1 MGISNDMKKLRE
13 DIVSANDVRVK
24 AIGVLVKDTHKMLKG
39 FQAEHKEMATNL
51 RGELAKGEEKRL
63 KGEEKRLKDFR
74 VMMANIQKFV
84 SDVDKEV
91 SAMIERFQKEHKAM
105 ADKLKENAVELREN
119 IEKGEADRLKTF
131 NDMMGNIHQDINQ
144 IETYVANKLKEF
156 SDAHAG
162 MSEELKKM
170 LANYVADM
178 VKATKK
184 LMGDIQKRQKERTAE
199 VADLNAEVA
208 DLLETF
214 KTEREKMAAN
224 WQALTATM
232 AKKRGIKPKVEA
244 EVKVRPVEEAI
255 EEAVEEVEAEEAP
268 PAEISL
274 EDRVLE
280 FIERHPEGVKVGD
293 MEKPIGVPRMRLG
306 VISKKLLEE
315 GKVRKEE
322 KMYFPL

>member
-63 KGEEKRLKDFR
+63 KGEDQRLKDFR

-224 WQALTATM
+224 WQALTAKM
-232 AKKRGIKPKVEA
+232 AKRRSIMPKVET
-244 EVKVRPVEEAI
+244 EVKVRPVEKAI
-255 EEAVEEVEAEEAP
+255 EEAVEEVEVEEAP
-268 PAEISL
+268 PEISL

-280 FIERHPEGVKVGD
+280 FIEKHPEGVRVGN
-293 MEKPIGVPRMRLG
+293 MEEPLGVARMRLG
-306 VISKKLLEE
+306 VIAKTLLKE

>member
-51 RGELAKGEEKRL
+51 RGELAKGEDQ
-63 KGEEKRLKDFR
+63 RLKDFR

-105 ADKLKENAVELREN
+105 ADELREN
-119 IEKGEADRLKTF
+119 LEKGEADRLKTF

-268 PAEISL
+268 PEISL

-280 FIERHPEGVKVGD
+280 FIEKHPEGVKVGD
-293 MEKPIGVPRMRLG
+293 MEEPLGVARMRLG
-306 VISKKLLEE
+306 VIAKTLLKE

>member
-1 MGISNDMKKLRE
+1 MGISDDMKKLGE

-51 RGELAKGEEKRL
+51 RGELAKGEEN
-63 KGEEKRLKDFR
+63 RLKDFQ
-74 VMMANIQKFV
+74 VMMVNIQKFV
-84 SDVDKEV
+84 SDLDKEV
-91 SAMIERFQKEHKAM
+91 SAMIERFQKEHKTM
-105 ADKLKENAVELREN
+105 ADELNENL
-119 IEKGEADRLKTF
+119 EKGEADRLKTF

-178 VKATKK
+178 VKATNN
-184 LMGDIQKRQKERTAE
+184 LMGDIQKRQKERNT
-199 VADLNAEVA
+199 EVA

-224 WQALTATM
+224 WQALTAKM
-232 AKKRGIKPKVEA
+232 AKKRGIMPKMEA
-244 EVKVRPVEEAI
+244 EVKVRPVKEAI
-255 EEAVEEVEAEEAP
+255 KEVIEEIEEIEEEVTPEMDLDEK
-268 PAEISL
+268 IL
-274 EDRVLE
+274 Q
-280 FIERHPEGVKVGD
+280 FIKKHPNGVKVGE
-293 MEKPIGVPRMRLG
+293 MEEPLGVTRMRLG
-306 VISKKLLEE
+306 VIAKKLLEE
-315 GKVRKEE
+315 GKIRKEE

>member
-13 DIVSANDVRVK
+13 DIVADYDVRVK

-63 KGEEKRLKDFR
+63 KGEEQRLKDFQ
-74 VMMANIQKFV
+74 VTMANIQKFV
-84 SDVDKEV
+84 SDLGKEV

-105 ADKLKENAVELREN
+105 ADELKENL
-119 IEKGEADRLKTF
+119 EKGEVDRLKTF

-156 SDAHAG
+156 SDAHAD

-170 LANYVADM
+170 LAQYVADM
-178 VKATKK
+178 VKATKN

-199 VADLNAEVA
+199 IADLNAEVA

-232 AKKRGIKPKVEA
+232 AKKRGIKPKVQA
-244 EVKVRPVEEAI
+244 EVKVRPVKEAI
-255 EEAVEEVEAEEAP
+255 KEVIEKEEEEVTPEMDLDEK
-268 PAEISL
+268 IL
-274 EDRVLE
+274 Q
-280 FIERHPEGVKVGD
+280 FIKKHPKGVRVGD
-293 MEKPIGVPRMRLG
+293 MEETLGVVRMRLG
-306 VISKKLLEE
+306 VIAKKLLEE
-315 GKVRKEE
+315 GKIRKEE
-322 KMYFPL
+322 NMYFPL

>member
-13 DIVSANDVRVK
+13 DIVADYDVRVK

-63 KGEEKRLKDFR
+63 KGEEQRLKDFQ
-74 VMMANIQKFV
+74 VTMANIQKFV
-84 SDVDKEV
+84 SDLGKEV

-105 ADKLKENAVELREN
+105 ADELKENL
-119 IEKGEADRLKTF
+119 EKGEVDRLKTF

-156 SDAHAG
+156 SDAHAD

-170 LANYVADM
+170 LAQYVADM
-178 VKATKK
+178 VKATKN

-199 VADLNAEVA
+199 IADLNAEVA
-208 DLLETF
+208 DLLDAF

-244 EVKVRPVEEAI
+244 EVKVRPVKEAI
-255 EEAVEEVEAEEAP
+255 EEKEEEVTPDMDLDEK
-268 PAEISL
+268 IL
-274 EDRVLE
+274 Q
-280 FIERHPEGVKVGD
+280 FIKKHPKGVRVGD
-293 MEKPIGVPRMRLG
+293 MEETLGVVRMRLG
-306 VISKKLLEE
+306 VIAKKLLEE
-315 GKVRKEE
+315 GKIRKEE
-322 KMYFPL
+322 NMYFPL

>member
-1 MGISNDMKKLRE
+1 MGISNDMKKLGE
-13 DIVSANDVRVK
+13 DIVAANDVRVK

-51 RGELAKGEEKRL
+51 RGELAKGEDQ
-63 KGEEKRLKDFR
+63 RLKDFR

-84 SDVDKEV
+84 SDIDKEV
-91 SAMIERFQKEHKAM
+91 SAMIERFQKEHKVM
-105 ADKLKENAVELREN
+105 ADELREN
-119 IEKGEADRLKTF
+119 LEKGEADRLKTF

-156 SDAHAG
+156 SDAHVG

-199 VADLNAEVA
+199 VADLNVEVA

-224 WQALTATM
+224 WQALTAKM
-232 AKKRGIKPKVEA
+232 AKKRGIKPEVEV
-244 EVKVRPVEEAI
+244 EVKVRPVEEA
-255 EEAVEEVEAEEAP
+255 VEEVVEEAKEEEVP
-268 PAEISL
+268 TEISL
-274 EDRVLE
+274 EERVLE
-280 FIERHPEGVKVGD
+280 FIERHPEGVRVGD
-293 MEKPIGVPRMRLG
+293 MEEPLGVTRLRLG
-306 VISKKLLEE
+306 RIAKSLLNE
-315 GKVRKEE
+315 GKVRKEDNL
-322 KMYFPL
+322 YFPLEE

>member
-39 FQAEHKEMATNL
+39 FQAEHKEMAANL
-51 RGELAKGEEKRL
+51 RGELAKGEDQ
-63 KGEEKRLKDFR
+63 RLKDFR

-105 ADKLKENAVELREN
+105 ADELREN
-119 IEKGEADRLKTF
+119 LEKGEADRLKTF

-178 VKATKK
+178 VKATKN
-184 LMGDIQKRQKERTAE
+184 LMSDIQNRQKER
-199 VADLNAEVA
+199 NAEVA

-224 WQALTATM
+224 WQALTTTM

-244 EVKVRPVEEAI
+244 EVKVRPVKEAI
-255 EEAVEEVEAEEAP
+255 KEVIEKEEEEVAP
-268 PAEISL
+268 EMDLDEKIL
-274 EDRVLE
+274 Q
-280 FIERHPEGVKVGD
+280 FINKHPEGVKVGD
-293 MEKPIGVPRMRLG
+293 MEEPLGVPRMRLG
-306 VISKKLLEE
+306 VITKKLLEE

>member
-1 MGISNDMKKLRE
+1 MGISNDMKKLCE

-63 KGEEKRLKDFR
+63 KGEEQRLKDFK
-74 VMMANIQKFV
+74 VTMANIQKFV
-84 SDVDKEV
+84 SDLGKEV
-91 SAMIERFQKEHKAM
+91 SAMIERFQKEHKTM
-105 ADKLKENAVELREN
+105 ADKLKENL
-119 IEKGEADRLKTF
+119 EKGEADRLKTF

-224 WQALTATM
+224 WQALTAKM

-244 EVKVRPVEEAI
+244 EVKVRPVKEAI
-255 EEAVEEVEAEEAP
+255 KEAIKEVIEEEEKEAP
-268 PAEISL
+268 PEMDLDEKIL
-274 EDRVLE
+274 Q
-280 FIERHPEGVKVGD
+280 FINKHPEGVKVGD
-293 MEKPIGVPRMRLG
+293 MEEPLGVPRMRLG
-306 VISKKLLEE
+306 VITKKLLEE

>member
-24 AIGVLVKDTHKMLKG
+24 TIGVLAKDTHKMLKG
-39 FQAEHKEMATNL
+39 
-51 RGELAKGEEKRL
+51 
-63 KGEEKRLKDFR
+63 
-74 VMMANIQKFV
+74 
-84 SDVDKEV
+84 
-91 SAMIERFQKEHKAM
+91 FQKEHKAM
-105 ADKLKENAVELREN
+105 ADKLKENAVELRKN

-199 VADLNAEVA
+199 VADLNVEAA

-232 AKKRGIKPKVEA
+232 AKKRGIKPKVET
-244 EVKVRPVEEAI
+244 EVKVRPVEPVEETI
-255 EEAVEEVEAEEAP
+255 EEAVEEVEVEEAP
-268 PAEISL
+268 PEISSL

-280 FIERHPEGVKVGD
+280 FIERHTEGIRVGD
-293 MEKPIGVPRMRLG
+293 MEEPLGVPRMRLG
-306 VISKKLLEE
+306 VIAKTLLKE

>member
-63 KGEEKRLKDFR
+63 KGEDQRLKDFR

-224 WQALTATM
+224 WQALTAKM
-232 AKKRGIKPKVEA
+232 AKRRSIMPKVET
-244 EVKVRPVEEAI
+244 EVKVRPVEKAI
-255 EEAVEEVEAEEAP
+255 EEAVEEVEVEEAP
-268 PAEISL
+268 PEISL

-280 FIERHPEGVKVGD
+280 FIEKHPEGVRVGN
-293 MEKPIGVPRMRLG
+293 MEEPLGVARMRLG
-306 VISKKLLEE
+306 VITKTLLKE

>member
-13 DIVSANDVRVK
+13 DIVAANDVRVK

-63 KGEEKRLKDFR
+63 KDFW

-91 SAMIERFQKEHKAM
+91 STMIERFQKEHKVM
-105 ADKLKENAVELREN
+105 ADELREN
-119 IEKGEADRLKTF
+119 LEKGEADRLKTF

-156 SDAHAG
+156 SDAHVG

-170 LANYVADM
+170 LANYVDDM
-178 VKATKK
+178 VKATKN
-184 LMGDIQKRQKERTAE
+184 LMGDIQNRQKER
-199 VADLNAEVA
+199 NAEVT
-208 DLLETF
+208 DLLEAF

-232 AKKRGIKPKVEA
+232 AKKRGIMPKVKA
-244 EVKVRPVEEAI
+244 EVKVRPVKEAI
-255 EEAVEEVEAEEAP
+255 KEVIEEEEEEVTPEMDLDEK
-268 PAEISL
+268 IL
-274 EDRVLE
+274 Q
-280 FIERHPEGVKVGD
+280 FIKKHPEGIRVGD
-293 MEKPIGVPRMRLG
+293 MEEPLGVTRMRLG
-306 VISKKLLEE
+306 VIAKKLLEE
-315 GKVRKEE
+315 GKIRKEE

>member
-1 MGISNDMKKLRE
+1 MGISDDMKKLRE

-39 FQAEHKEMATNL
+39 FQAEHKKMATDL

-63 KGEEKRLKDFR
+63 NDFKA
-74 VMMANIQKFV
+74 MMANIQKFV
-84 SDVDKEV
+84 SDLDKEV

-105 ADKLKENAVELREN
+105 ADELREN
-119 IEKGEADRLKTF
+119 LEKGEVDRLKTF
-131 NDMMGNIHQDINQ
+131 NDMMGNIQQDINQ

-170 LANYVADM
+170 LAEYVADM
-178 VKATKK
+178 VKATKQ
-184 LMGDIQKRQKERTAE
+184 LMGDIQKRQKER
-199 VADLNAEVA
+199 NAEVA

-224 WQALTATM
+224 WQALTTTM

-255 EEAVEEVEAEEAP
+255 KEVIEEEEEEVTPEMDLDEK
-268 PAEISL
+268 IL
-274 EDRVLE
+274 Q
-280 FIERHPEGVKVGD
+280 FINKHPEGVMVGD
-293 MEKPIGVPRMRLG
+293 MEETLGVVRMRLG
-306 VISKKLLEE
+306 VIAKKLLEE
-315 GKVRKEE
+315 GKIRKEE

>member
-13 DIVSANDVRVK
+13 DIVADYDVRVK

-63 KGEEKRLKDFR
+63 KGEEQRLKDFR
-74 VMMANIQKFV
+74 VTMANIQKFV
-84 SDVDKEV
+84 SDLDKEV
-91 SAMIERFQKEHKAM
+91 SAMIERFQKEHKVM
-105 ADKLKENAVELREN
+105 ADKLKENAVELKEN
-119 IEKGEADRLKTF
+119 LEKGEADRLKTF

-170 LANYVADM
+170 LAQYVADM
-178 VKATKK
+178 VKATKN

-199 VADLNAEVA
+199 IADLNAEVA
-208 DLLETF
+208 DLLDAF

-244 EVKVRPVEEAI
+244 EVKVRPVKEAIKEAI
-255 EEAVEEVEAEEAP
+255 EEIEEEVTPDMDLDEK
-268 PAEISL
+268 IL
-274 EDRVLE
+274 Q
-280 FIERHPEGVKVGD
+280 FIKKHPKGVRVGD
-293 MEKPIGVPRMRLG
+293 MEETLGVVRMRLG
-306 VISKKLLEE
+306 VIAKKLLEE
-315 GKVRKEE
+315 GKIRKEE
-322 KMYFPL
+322 NMYFPL

>member
-1 MGISNDMKKLRE
+1 MGIANDMKKLRE

-39 FQAEHKEMATNL
+39 FQAEHKEMAADL

-63 KGEEKRLKDFR
+63 KDFR
-74 VMMANIQKFV
+74 AMMANIQKFV

-91 SAMIERFQKEHKAM
+91 SAMIERFQKEHKTM
-105 ADKLKENAVELREN
+105 ADELKENL
-119 IEKGEADRLKTF
+119 EKGEADRLKTF

-170 LANYVADM
+170 LTQYVDDM
-178 VKATKK
+178 VKATKQ
-184 LMGDIQKRQKERTAE
+184 LMGDIQKRQKER
-199 VADLNAEVA
+199 NAEVA

-232 AKKRGIKPKVEA
+232 AKKKGIKPKVEA
-244 EVKVRPVEEAI
+244 EVKVRPVKEAI
-255 EEAVEEVEAEEAP
+255 EAIKEVIEEEEEEVTPDMGLDEK
-268 PAEISL
+268 IL
-274 EDRVLE
+274 Q
-280 FIERHPEGVKVGD
+280 FIDKHPEGVRVGD
-293 MEKPIGVPRMRLG
+293 MEETLGVVRMRLG
-306 VISKKLLEE
+306 VIAKKLLEE
-315 GKVRKEE
+315 GKIRKEE
-322 KMYFPL
+322 NMYFPL

>member
-1 MGISNDMKKLRE
+1 MGISNDMKKLGE
-13 DIVSANDVRVK
+13 DIVAANDVRVK

-51 RGELAKGEEKRL
+51 RGELAKGEDQ
-63 KGEEKRLKDFR
+63 RLKDFR

-84 SDVDKEV
+84 SDIDKEV
-91 SAMIERFQKEHKAM
+91 SAMIERFQKEHKVM
-105 ADKLKENAVELREN
+105 ADELREN
-119 IEKGEADRLKTF
+119 LEKGEADRLKTF

-156 SDAHAG
+156 SDAHVG

-199 VADLNAEVA
+199 VADLNVEVA

-224 WQALTATM
+224 WQALTAKM
-232 AKKRGIKPKVEA
+232 AKRRGIMPKVEA

-268 PAEISL
+268 PEISLSL

-280 FIERHPEGVKVGD
+280 FIERHPEGIRVGD
-293 MEKPIGVPRMRLG
+293 MEEPLGVPRMRLG
-306 VISKKLLEE
+306 VIAKTLLKE

>member
-1 MGISNDMKKLRE
+1 MGISNDMKKLGE
-13 DIVSANDVRVK
+13 DIVAANDVRVK

-51 RGELAKGEEKRL
+51 RGELAKGEDQ
-63 KGEEKRLKDFR
+63 RLKDFR

-84 SDVDKEV
+84 SDIDKEV
-91 SAMIERFQKEHKAM
+91 SAMIERFQKEHKVM
-105 ADKLKENAVELREN
+105 ADELREN
-119 IEKGEADRLKTF
+119 LEKGEADRLKTF

-156 SDAHAG
+156 SDAHVG

-199 VADLNAEVA
+199 VADLNVEVA

-224 WQALTATM
+224 WQALTAKM
-232 AKKRGIKPKVEA
+232 AKRRGIMPKVEA

-268 PAEISL
+268 PEISLSL

-280 FIERHPEGVKVGD
+280 FIERHPEGIRVGD
-293 MEKPIGVPRMRLG
+293 MEEPLGVARMRLG
-306 VISKKLLEE
+306 VIAKTLLKE

>member
-13 DIVSANDVRVK
+13 DIVADYDVRVK

-63 KGEEKRLKDFR
+63 KGEEQRLKDFQ
-74 VMMANIQKFV
+74 VTMANIQKFV
-84 SDVDKEV
+84 SDLGKEV

-105 ADKLKENAVELREN
+105 ADELKENL
-119 IEKGEADRLKTF
+119 EKGEVDRLKTF

-156 SDAHAG
+156 SDAHAD

-170 LANYVADM
+170 LAQYVADM
-178 VKATKK
+178 VKATKN

-199 VADLNAEVA
+199 IADLNAEVA
-208 DLLETF
+208 DLLEAF

-232 AKKRGIKPKVEA
+232 AKKRGIKPKVQA
-244 EVKVRPVEEAI
+244 EVKVRPVKEAI
-255 EEAVEEVEAEEAP
+255 KEVIEKEEEEVTPEMDLDEK
-268 PAEISL
+268 IL
-274 EDRVLE
+274 Q
-280 FIERHPEGVKVGD
+280 FIKKHPKGVRVGD
-293 MEKPIGVPRMRLG
+293 MEETLGVVRMRLG
-306 VISKKLLEE
+306 VIAKKLLEE
-315 GKVRKEE
+315 GKIRKEE
-322 KMYFPL
+322 NMYFPL

>member
-1 MGISNDMKKLRE
+1 MGISNDMKKLGE

-39 FQAEHKEMATNL
+39 FQAEHKKMATDL

-63 KGEEKRLKDFR
+63 NDFKA
-74 VMMANIQKFV
+74 MMANIQKFV
-84 SDVDKEV
+84 SDLDKEV

-105 ADKLKENAVELREN
+105 ADELREN
-119 IEKGEADRLKTF
+119 LEKGEVDRLKTF
-131 NDMMGNIHQDINQ
+131 NDMMGNIQQDINQ

-170 LANYVADM
+170 LAEYVADM
-178 VKATKK
+178 VKATKQ
-184 LMGDIQKRQKERTAE
+184 LMGDIQKRQKER
-199 VADLNAEVA
+199 NAEVA

-224 WQALTATM
+224 WQALTTTM

-255 EEAVEEVEAEEAP
+255 KEVIEEEEEEVTPEMDLDEK
-268 PAEISL
+268 IL
-274 EDRVLE
+274 Q
-280 FIERHPEGVKVGD
+280 FINKHPEGVMVGD
-293 MEKPIGVPRMRLG
+293 MEETLGVARMRLG
-306 VISKKLLEE
+306 VIAKKLLEE
-315 GKVRKEE
+315 GKIRKEE

>member
-51 RGELAKGEEKRL
+51 RGELAKGEDQ
-63 KGEEKRLKDFR
+63 RLKDFR

-105 ADKLKENAVELREN
+105 ADELREN
-119 IEKGEADRLKTF
+119 LEKGEADRLKTF

-178 VKATKK
+178 VKATKN
-184 LMGDIQKRQKERTAE
+184 LMSDIQNRQKER
-199 VADLNAEVA
+199 NAEVA

-224 WQALTATM
+224 WQALTTTM

-268 PAEISL
+268 PEISL

-280 FIERHPEGVKVGD
+280 FIEKHPEGVKVGD